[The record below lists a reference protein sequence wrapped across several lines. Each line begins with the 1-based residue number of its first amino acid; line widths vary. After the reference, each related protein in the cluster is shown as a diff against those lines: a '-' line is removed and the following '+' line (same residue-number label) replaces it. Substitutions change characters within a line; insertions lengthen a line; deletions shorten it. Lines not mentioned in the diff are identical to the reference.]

1 MNHESRHLS
10 FSLSITIILAVLRL
24 KMIVRTLRP
33 ALHRLSNQGLVS
45 NKRWISFSQLTV
57 EKTTDRSRFENRPKK
72 EDLLFG
78 TTLSDH
84 MLMIEWEKKN
94 GWGKPRIV
102 PYQNLSLS
110 PAATSLH
117 YGGFCLSLLFFWHR
131 RQNDL
136 LFSLVI

>member
-1 MNHESRHLS
+1 
-10 FSLSITIILAVLRL
+10 
-24 KMIVRTLRP
+24 MIARTLRP
-33 ALHRLSNQGLVS
+33 ALPRLSNQGLVS

-94 GWGKPRIV
+94 GWGTPRIV

-117 YGGFCLSLLFFWHR
+117 YGRFYFLLLFCTVES
-131 RQNDL
+131 D
-136 LFSLVI
+136 LFSFVA